1 MSRRI
6 NSLSGIEPL
15 FVRQAEG
22 EGCLSLAEVQVEVA
36 EVDDVHPDDGVAFL
50 QFACIHL
57 LVGDDVAR
65 RQHHVHEICAALRL
79 AADALHAALPE
90 QVGAQFADESRG
102 EDGGVAARVPH
113 RADGLH
119 PALLVEA
126 DELALGDHLVGQ
138 RAEVLAIVSHPLRG
152 VQIPQ

>member
-1 MSRRI
+1 MSRRK

-50 QFACIHL
+50 QFVCIYL
-57 LVGDDVAR
+57 LVGDDIAR
-65 RQHHVHEICAALRL
+65 RQHDVHEVRAVLRL
-79 AADALHAALPE
+79 AADAPHAALPE
-90 QVGAQFADESRG
+90 QVGAQFADEGRG

-138 RAEVLAIVSHPLRG
+138 RAEVLAKVSHPLRG